1 MLVGGGMLDR
11 LSVAIELEAPSAAAR
26 RRWMESI
33 SALAPPA
40 ASHARAAPP
49 SRTATTDLEARLA
62 AAARAGDDAL
72 VFSLLDAAKEESRVY
87 ELEPMRDGRR
97 PRAAAGDDDEEVE
110 LAQVN
115 VGGVFTPPGWG
126 AGAPRDVQP
135 LSV

>member
-1 MLVGGGMLDR
+1 MLDR

-40 ASHARAAPP
+40 PSHARAAPV
-49 SRTATTDLEARLA
+49 SRTATTDLEARL

-126 AGAPRDVQP
+126 AGAAPRDVQP

>member
-1 MLVGGGMLDR
+1 MD
-11 LSVAIELEAPSAAAR
+11 
-26 RRWMESI
+26 ESI

-40 ASHARAAPP
+40 PSHARAAPV

-72 VFSLLDAAKEESRVY
+72 VFSLLDAAKDESRVY

-97 PRAAAGDDDEEVE
+97 PRSAAGDDDEEVE

-115 VGGVFTPPGWG
+115 VGGVFTPPAGG
-126 AGAPRDVQP
+126 AGAAGCSAAERLDT
-135 LSV
+135 L

>member
-1 MLVGGGMLDR
+1 MLDR

-33 SALAPPA
+33 SALAPAA

-49 SRTATTDLEARLA
+49 SRTASTDLEARLA

-97 PRAAAGDDDEEVE
+97 PRAAAGDDEEVE

-126 AGAPRDVQP
+126 AAAPRDVPP